1 MSDDMSDNMGDNMVN
16 NPRTLSFA
24 PDQDREELARAELY
38 GLLAGL
44 WLAPPDA
51 ALLQQF
57 KVAVTEAPQPGGHL
71 EAPWGELVAAMRATY
86 REEFSK
92 VWAE

>member
-1 MSDDMSDNMGDNMVN
+1 MSDDMSDNMSN

-44 WLAPPDA
+44 WLAP
-51 ALLQQF
+51 
-57 KVAVTEAPQPGGHL
+57 
-71 EAPWGELVAAMRATY
+71 
-86 REEFSK
+86 
-92 VWAE
+92 